1 MKESKR
7 VNYLMTWSRGD

>member
-1 MKESKR
+1 MKDSKR